1 MSEAGRRPRADQHLE
16 DTLRTVT
23 EALERIEYGSI
34 LITIHQGEVVG
45 IETATKVRP
54 TPRRKAASA

>member
-1 MSEAGRRPRADQHLE
+1 MNEASRRPGADLHPD

-23 EALERIEYGSI
+23 EALEWIEYGSI

-45 IETATKVRP
+45 IETSTKVRP
-54 TPRRKAASA
+54 TPRRKPASA

>member
-1 MSEAGRRPRADQHLE
+1 MNEASGQPRVDLHLE

-45 IETATKVRP
+45 IETSTKVRP
-54 TPRRKAASA
+54 TPRRKPAPA

>member
-1 MSEAGRRPRADQHLE
+1 MSEASRRPRADLHIE

-23 EALERIEYGSI
+23 EALERIDYGSI

-45 IETATKVRP
+45 IETSTKVRP
-54 TPRRKAASA
+54 TPRRKPESA